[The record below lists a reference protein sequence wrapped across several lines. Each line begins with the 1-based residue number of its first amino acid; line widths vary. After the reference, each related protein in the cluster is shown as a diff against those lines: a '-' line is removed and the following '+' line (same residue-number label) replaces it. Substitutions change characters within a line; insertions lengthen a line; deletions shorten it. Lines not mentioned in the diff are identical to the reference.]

1 MKIRKKY
8 QASANAEINLTAL
21 LDVVFSILAFF
32 ILISAALTVP
42 NRIGVD
48 LPLSSD
54 RKGDGNFN
62 ANDPRPEDIFIIT
75 LDPSGQMLSDGKS
88 IAPQQLE
95 QDIRDFLARSTQGIV
110 VLSADN
116 ANVSY
121 QTVIN
126 RLAELRV
133 VAGNRVAIATSRSS

>member
-32 ILISAALTVP
+32 ILISAALTTP
-42 NRIGVD
+42 KGIGVD
-48 LPLSSD
+48 LPIGTST
-54 RKGDGNFN
+54 NNN
-62 ANDPRPEDIFIIT
+62 AVSGEVKPEDMFVIT
-75 LDPSGQMLSDGKS
+75 LDAAGQMLSDGKS
-88 IAPQQLE
+88 ISPQQLE
-95 QDIRDFLARSTQGIV
+95 QDVRKFLASSAQGVV

-121 QTVIN
+121 QVVIN

-133 VAGNRVAIATSRSS
+133 IAGNRVAIATSRS

>member
-1 MKIRKKY
+1 MF
-8 QASANAEINLTAL
+8 
-21 LDVVFSILAFF
+21 V
-32 ILISAALTVP
+32 
-42 NRIGVD
+42 
-48 LPLSSD
+48 
-54 RKGDGNFN
+54 
-62 ANDPRPEDIFIIT
+62 IT

-95 QDIRDFLARSTQGIV
+95 QEVRKFLASSAQGIV

-121 QTVIN
+121 QVVIN

-133 VAGNRVAIATSRSS
+133 IAGNRVAIATSRS

>member
-42 NRIGVD
+42 SRIGVD
-48 LPLSSD
+48 LPISD
-54 RKGDGNFN
+54 RPNSSQISGD
-62 ANDPRPEDIFIIT
+62 ANPEDLFIIT
-75 LDPSGQMLSDGKS
+75 LDPDGQMLINGQA
-88 IAPQQLE
+88 IPPQQLE
-95 QDIRDFLARSTQGIV
+95 QDIRTFLDRSSRGVV

-121 QTVIN
+121 QIVIN
-126 RLAELRV
+126 RLAQLRLI
-133 VAGNRVAIATSRSS
+133 AGNRVAIATSRS

>member
-1 MKIRKKY
+1 MKIHKKY
-8 QASANAEINLTAL
+8 QGSANAEINLTAL

-42 NRIGVD
+42 KGIGVD
-48 LPLSSD
+48 LPIGTST
-54 RKGDGNFN
+54 N
-62 ANDPRPEDIFIIT
+62 ANAVSGEVKPEDMFVIT
-75 LDPSGQMLSDGKS
+75 LDPAGQMLSDGKLIS
-88 IAPQQLE
+88 PQQLE
-95 QDIRDFLARSTQGIV
+95 QDVRNFLASSAQGVV

-121 QTVIN
+121 QVVIN

-133 VAGNRVAIATSRSS
+133 IAGNRVAIATSRS

>member
-8 QASANAEINLTAL
+8 QGSSNAEINLTAL

-32 ILISAALTVP
+32 ILISAALTTP
-42 NRIGVD
+42 KGIGVD
-48 LPLSSD
+48 LPIGTSANSNAVSSEV
-54 RKGDGNFN
+54 K
-62 ANDPRPEDIFIIT
+62 PEDIFVIT
-75 LDPSGQMLSDGKS
+75 LDPAGQMLSDGKP

-95 QDIRDFLARSTQGIV
+95 QDVRKFLASSAQGVV

-121 QTVIN
+121 QVVIN

-133 VAGNRVAIATSRSS
+133 IAGNRVAIATSRS